1 MPADLALAVRQA
13 RKDADREAG
22 EAAVIGR
29 QGKAA
34 KAEVARLRESLELHE
49 QVLGVLTSV
58 GEARQESAQRQVEGL
73 VTRALQAVFEENL
86 SFHLVPSVKSNRAE
100 IDFVLRSRY
109 GDTEIDTPVL
119 EARGGGMAAVV
130 GFVLRLVVLLLTPGA
145 RRILFL
151 DESFGM
157 VSAEYE
163 PRVAEFLRQVADKAG
178 VQVVLITHSRPTTTW
193 PTPAMSCRWGQM
205 AARRS
210 RRVAAGDV
218 RRSSVLRAVWHA

>member
-1 MPADLALAVRQA
+1 MTADLALAVRQA
-13 RKDADREAG
+13 RKAADWEAG

-34 KAEVARLRESLELHE
+34 QLEVARMRESLELHNK
-49 QVLGVLTSV
+49 VLGVLTSV

-73 VTRALQAVFEENL
+73 VTRALQTIFDENL
-86 SFHLVPSVKSNRAE
+86 SFHLVPDVKGNQATV
-100 IDFVLRSRY
+100 DFMLRSRY
-109 GDTEIDTPVL
+109 GDLEIDTPVM

-145 RRILFL
+145 RRVLFL

-163 PRVAEFLRQVADKAG
+163 PRLAEFLRQVADKAG
-178 VQVVLITHSRPTTTW
+178 VQIVLITHSTAYSDLADTSYELSLGADGAT
-193 PTPAMSCRWGQM
+193 
-205 AARRS
+205 
-210 RRVAAGDV
+210 RVVQGGNG
-218 RRSSVLRAVWHA
+218 